1 MTIAKKELILQ
12 AIERTML
19 GIQKANISIQNKY
32 YNTDVGYVDRQY
44 INITEDDV
52 LSKPN
57 NWIIINNEGEEF
69 NLLPGGNCENTLL
82 VQIVGFVKASKEEP
96 NLDSLMNNLQQDIII
111 AMMKDVTLQDTCDF
125 LIPVRIQTVSEMV
138 CPHGGFVIT
147 FDITYTFMK
156 TEF

>member
-12 AIERTML
+12 AIEQTML
-19 GIQKANISIQNKY
+19 GIQKANISIQNRY

-138 CPHGGFVIT
+138 YPHGGFVIT